1 MLVPMRSETSGKKQ
15 RAPGDAGRPR
25 ESAVS
30 GGSQRYSAFNLP
42 NVLVWV
48 GVTPT
53 PETMKRMSE

>member
-1 MLVPMRSETSGKKQ
+1 MLDPIGTETSGKKQ
-15 RAPGDAGRPR
+15 QAPGVAGRPR
-25 ESAVS
+25 ESAGA